1 MQHWVKWVF
10 DNFEEVP
17 SSNNFSA
24 SYRRCFVNPPQK
36 DIWKTSVME
45 FFSVKLPTANY
56 LTGTFRTF
64 ILKKALKGYLC
75 RLENEAQC
83 IF

>member
-45 FFSVKLPTANY
+45 FFSVKLPNSKLSHRY
-56 LTGTFRTF
+56 IQNIYPLESFE
-64 ILKKALKGYLC
+64 
-75 RLENEAQC
+75 RLFVSAGK
-83 IF
+83 